1 VTDDHARS
9 EQATTDDHPPVALVT
24 GAAGG
29 IGRATVARFRASGW
43 RVYATDADAT
53 TLAGVDWDTV
63 AADADHS
70 AGGETG
76 TVVTAPLDVTSD
88 ADRDRVLDRVAA
100 EAGRLDC
107 LVNLAGYAL
116 PGAVLDTEPAAV
128 RQLYEVLVH
137 GPTALVRR
145 AFDLLVAGGGRVV
158 TVTSS
163 LWWATFPGTGH
174 YGAAKAAA
182 ARTTEALRIECL
194 DTPVS
199 ATTVEP
205 AWVDTPFEARADGR
219 LPDPADR
226 RAAFDRYLPVPRP
239 RPTPRRRARG
249 RHPRPRRPGGVSRRH
264 CHTTACGLPGRA
276 AGARAPDRRTPP
288 DDARG
293 PGPDCR
299 RDRSD
304 TAPERPRTT
313 PGVARTVKCS
323 WPAVNHEH
331 GVGRSLR
338 RDGRRCPHR

>member
-1 VTDDHARS
+1 MTDDHARS

-226 RAAFDRYLPVPRP
+226 RAAFDRTYRFHDPGRLLDGGPAAVTPDRVGRAVYRAATATRP
-239 RPTPRRRARG
+239 RAVYPVGLPALALRIAGLLPTTLADPVRTAVATAVTRLRSARG
-249 RHPRPRRPGGVSRRH
+249 R
-264 CHTTACGLPGRA
+264 LRA
-276 AGARAPDRRTPP
+276 WR
-288 DDARG
+288 
-293 PGPDCR
+293 
-299 RDRSD
+299 
-304 TAPERPRTT
+304 ER
-313 PGVARTVKCS
+313 
-323 WPAVNHEH
+323 
-331 GVGRSLR
+331 
-338 RDGRRCPHR
+338 